1 MTSMKT
7 SNPTNTGRF
16 PDKTTV
22 EGLDFP
28 FGPPP
33 EEYHYR
39 CSHCRY
45 EMKVNEA
52 IIDVEIAKAEF
63 EGRNIAGFM
72 PVLGCTGCNQ
82 ETMKYAEGRKPA
94 R

>member
-1 MTSMKT
+1 MMSMKT
-7 SNPTNTGRF
+7 SKPPSTGRF
-16 PDKTTV
+16 PHKAAV
-22 EGLDFP
+22 GGLDFP

-33 EEYHYR
+33 EEYNYR

-52 IIDVEIAKAEF
+52 IIAVEIAKAEF
-63 EGRNIAGFM
+63 EGRHVEGFM
-72 PVLGCTGCNQ
+72 PLLGCPQCNR
-82 ETMKYAEGRKPA
+82 ETMEYTEGRKPA

>member
-1 MTSMKT
+1 MMSMKT
-7 SNPTNTGRF
+7 SKPTSTARF
-16 PDKTTV
+16 SDKTTV

-33 EEYHYR
+33 EEYNYR

-63 EGRNIAGFM
+63 EGRNVEGFM
-72 PVLGCTGCNQ
+72 PLLGCPRCNR